1 MKRTIAVLLGILV
14 GVVVGTV
21 AHGQAVEHT
30 FSRADVPQSG
40 IVSLRS
46 VDFSTTQVIDVGLPS
61 NLRFVLGDV
70 FVKSTDVDTLS
81 AGAVMAVSEY
91 TKAGV
96 LVQAL
101 APSKTLSA
109 ASVNGSVEE
118 ATRVAASAGG
128 VDMAYILNAAAA
140 TVADAVVTVTNLVAA
155 TNAITIADGAITDP
169 VYPRNAVFVVTD
181 DSGAATNLSGSVVV
195 TGTDMAGNAATETLT
210 KAAGSTA
217 TLTGSV
223 AFKRITSVVYTFLN
237 GAEADTLAMG
247 YGVKLALPVDKNV
260 QKAVAVLRSTV
271 DGTVDAATL
280 DAVNGTVTMNTA
292 PNGTRDY
299 DIVYSYSGPSRPAA
313 INGSNV
319 IRVGITGSTAT
330 NDMKDVVMHLYA
342 F

>member
-1 MKRTIAVLLGILV
+1 
-14 GVVVGTV
+14 
-21 AHGQAVEHT
+21 
-30 FSRADVPQSG
+30 
-40 IVSLRS
+40 
-46 VDFSTTQVIDVGLPS
+46 
-61 NLRFVLGDV
+61 
-70 FVKSTDVDTLS
+70 
-81 AGAVMAVSEY
+81 
-91 TKAGV
+91 
-96 LVQAL
+96 
-101 APSKTLSA
+101 
-109 ASVNGSVEE
+109 
-118 ATRVAASAGG
+118 
-128 VDMAYILNAAAA
+128 
-140 TVADAVVTVTNLVAA
+140 
-155 TNAITIADGAITDP
+155 
-169 VYPRNAVFVVTD
+169 
-181 DSGAATNLSGSVVV
+181 
-195 TGTDMAGNAATETLT
+195 
-210 KAAGSTA
+210 
-217 TLTGSV
+217 V